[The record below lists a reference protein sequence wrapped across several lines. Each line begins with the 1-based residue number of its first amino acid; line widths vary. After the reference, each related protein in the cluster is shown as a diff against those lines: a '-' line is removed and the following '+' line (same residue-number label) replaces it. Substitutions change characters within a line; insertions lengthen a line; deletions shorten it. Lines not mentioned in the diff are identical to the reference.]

1 MQKDQQQTA
10 IIQPLDAT
18 DTVESSVDALA
29 QGEAENAEV
38 AEFNRL
44 MRERETRK
52 KKRVVHR
59 IIAVAVVAVLIIGF
73 MVVHAI
79 ITPSDGGVS
88 PLSTA
93 TVERG
98 HFVDQVSSTG
108 SIEPINSTVVAPQID
123 GTIGEVNAGDVL
135 FTINNDKLDSDVNQ
149 ADLALRAANSNL
161 NAAQQ
166 QVNQI
171 NATIGQARNQ
181 DGEEGQAAADD
192 AAGQLPAA
200 QSGVESAQVA
210 VQQAQATY
218 DEAVA
223 QANKRTVTAPVS
235 GTVLTMSAVPGAAI
249 GASSD
254 GSSTSAG
261 ADGKPLCQIA
271 DLSQMKVNVNIN
283 ELDITKVAKD
293 QSAKVT
299 FSAVPGL
306 TLDAKVDT
314 IASTTSQLAD
324 SSAGGQSGNGGVGY
338 AVRLIIP
345 APDPKL
351 KPGMTASVKITM
363 QSIDNALMVPL
374 AAIVDEGKESS
385 AVMLETNAETHEF
398 KRVRVTVKAKNN
410 TKAVVEGNV
419 SKGDVIMLD
428 GASAADNTGD
438 AASSTSQTA
447 DMFPFRSDA
456 SRANRGKRRNE
467 TIAVPT
473 ATANVIEVENIN
485 RIFETGDTYT
495 HVLKGITMNVR
506 QGEFLAIMGPS
517 GSGKSTLMNTLG
529 LLDRPSSGTY
539 RLCGMDVQN
548 LSDDER
554 SELRGWLIGFVFQS
568 FNLLPR
574 TSVLRNVIL
583 PLAYSD
589 CPVREREGRAIKALQ
604 SVALSPELFDR
615 KTNELSGGQM
625 QRVAIARA
633 LVQDPPLI
641 LGDEPTGNLDSKTG
655 DAVMH
660 TFEQLKQQ
668 GKTIV
673 LITHSPEVAERADRC
688 LHMRDGVLREGM
700 YR

>member
-73 MVVHAI
+73 MVVHAT

-88 PLSTA
+88 PVSTA

-123 GTIGEVNAGDVL
+123 GTIGEVKVQEGATVNAGDVL

-161 NAAQQ
+161 NAVQQ

-218 DEAVA
+218 DETVA

-261 ADGKPLCQIA
+261 TDGKPLCQIA

-447 DMFPFRSDA
+447 A
-456 SRANRGKRRNE
+456 S
-467 TIAVPT
+467 
-473 ATANVIEVENIN
+473 
-485 RIFETGDTYT
+485 
-495 HVLKGITMNVR
+495 
-506 QGEFLAIMGPS
+506 
-517 GSGKSTLMNTLG
+517 
-529 LLDRPSSGTY
+529 
-539 RLCGMDVQN
+539 
-548 LSDDER
+548 DER
-554 SELRGWLIGFVFQS
+554 
-568 FNLLPR
+568 
-574 TSVLRNVIL
+574 
-583 PLAYSD
+583 
-589 CPVREREGRAIKALQ
+589 
-604 SVALSPELFDR
+604 
-615 KTNELSGGQM
+615 
-625 QRVAIARA
+625 AR
-633 LVQDPPLI
+633 
-641 LGDEPTGNLDSKTG
+641 
-655 DAVMH
+655 
-660 TFEQLKQQ
+660 
-668 GKTIV
+668 
-673 LITHSPEVAERADRC
+673 
-688 LHMRDGVLREGM
+688 
-700 YR
+700 

>member
-79 ITPSDGGVS
+79 IAPSDGGVS
-88 PLSTA
+88 PVSTA

-108 SIEPINSTVVAPQID
+108 SIEPITSTVVAPQID
-123 GTIGEVNAGDVL
+123 GTIGEVKVQEGATVNAGDVL

-283 ELDITKVAKD
+283 ELDIAKVAKD

-447 DMFPFRSDA
+447 A
-456 SRANRGKRRNE
+456 S
-467 TIAVPT
+467 
-473 ATANVIEVENIN
+473 
-485 RIFETGDTYT
+485 
-495 HVLKGITMNVR
+495 
-506 QGEFLAIMGPS
+506 
-517 GSGKSTLMNTLG
+517 
-529 LLDRPSSGTY
+529 
-539 RLCGMDVQN
+539 
-548 LSDDER
+548 DER
-554 SELRGWLIGFVFQS
+554 
-568 FNLLPR
+568 
-574 TSVLRNVIL
+574 
-583 PLAYSD
+583 
-589 CPVREREGRAIKALQ
+589 
-604 SVALSPELFDR
+604 
-615 KTNELSGGQM
+615 
-625 QRVAIARA
+625 AR
-633 LVQDPPLI
+633 
-641 LGDEPTGNLDSKTG
+641 
-655 DAVMH
+655 
-660 TFEQLKQQ
+660 
-668 GKTIV
+668 
-673 LITHSPEVAERADRC
+673 
-688 LHMRDGVLREGM
+688 
-700 YR
+700 

>member
-88 PLSTA
+88 PVSTA

-123 GTIGEVNAGDVL
+123 GTIGEVKVQEGATVNAGDVL

-235 GTVLTMSAVPGAAI
+235 GTVLTMSAVPGTAI

-447 DMFPFRSDA
+447 A
-456 SRANRGKRRNE
+456 S
-467 TIAVPT
+467 
-473 ATANVIEVENIN
+473 
-485 RIFETGDTYT
+485 
-495 HVLKGITMNVR
+495 
-506 QGEFLAIMGPS
+506 
-517 GSGKSTLMNTLG
+517 
-529 LLDRPSSGTY
+529 
-539 RLCGMDVQN
+539 
-548 LSDDER
+548 DER
-554 SELRGWLIGFVFQS
+554 
-568 FNLLPR
+568 
-574 TSVLRNVIL
+574 
-583 PLAYSD
+583 
-589 CPVREREGRAIKALQ
+589 
-604 SVALSPELFDR
+604 
-615 KTNELSGGQM
+615 
-625 QRVAIARA
+625 AR
-633 LVQDPPLI
+633 
-641 LGDEPTGNLDSKTG
+641 
-655 DAVMH
+655 
-660 TFEQLKQQ
+660 
-668 GKTIV
+668 
-673 LITHSPEVAERADRC
+673 
-688 LHMRDGVLREGM
+688 
-700 YR
+700 

>member
-10 IIQPLDAT
+10 IIQPLNAT

-73 MVVHAI
+73 MVVHAT

-88 PLSTA
+88 PVSTA

-123 GTIGEVNAGDVL
+123 GTIGEVKVQEGATVNAGDVL

-261 ADGKPLCQIA
+261 TDGKPLCQIA

-447 DMFPFRSDA
+447 A
-456 SRANRGKRRNE
+456 S
-467 TIAVPT
+467 
-473 ATANVIEVENIN
+473 
-485 RIFETGDTYT
+485 
-495 HVLKGITMNVR
+495 
-506 QGEFLAIMGPS
+506 
-517 GSGKSTLMNTLG
+517 
-529 LLDRPSSGTY
+529 
-539 RLCGMDVQN
+539 
-548 LSDDER
+548 DER
-554 SELRGWLIGFVFQS
+554 
-568 FNLLPR
+568 
-574 TSVLRNVIL
+574 
-583 PLAYSD
+583 
-589 CPVREREGRAIKALQ
+589 
-604 SVALSPELFDR
+604 
-615 KTNELSGGQM
+615 
-625 QRVAIARA
+625 AR
-633 LVQDPPLI
+633 
-641 LGDEPTGNLDSKTG
+641 
-655 DAVMH
+655 
-660 TFEQLKQQ
+660 
-668 GKTIV
+668 
-673 LITHSPEVAERADRC
+673 
-688 LHMRDGVLREGM
+688 
-700 YR
+700 

>member
-59 IIAVAVVAVLIIGF
+59 LIAVAVVAVLIIGF

-88 PLSTA
+88 PVSTA

-123 GTIGEVNAGDVL
+123 GTIGEVKVQEGATVNAGDVL

-181 DGEEGQAAADD
+181 DGEEGQAADDD

-261 ADGKPLCQIA
+261 TDGKPLCQIA

-447 DMFPFRSDA
+447 A
-456 SRANRGKRRNE
+456 S
-467 TIAVPT
+467 
-473 ATANVIEVENIN
+473 
-485 RIFETGDTYT
+485 
-495 HVLKGITMNVR
+495 
-506 QGEFLAIMGPS
+506 
-517 GSGKSTLMNTLG
+517 
-529 LLDRPSSGTY
+529 
-539 RLCGMDVQN
+539 
-548 LSDDER
+548 DER
-554 SELRGWLIGFVFQS
+554 
-568 FNLLPR
+568 
-574 TSVLRNVIL
+574 
-583 PLAYSD
+583 
-589 CPVREREGRAIKALQ
+589 
-604 SVALSPELFDR
+604 
-615 KTNELSGGQM
+615 
-625 QRVAIARA
+625 AR
-633 LVQDPPLI
+633 
-641 LGDEPTGNLDSKTG
+641 
-655 DAVMH
+655 
-660 TFEQLKQQ
+660 
-668 GKTIV
+668 
-673 LITHSPEVAERADRC
+673 
-688 LHMRDGVLREGM
+688 
-700 YR
+700 

>member
-18 DTVESSVDALA
+18 DTVESSVDAPCPRRGGERGSRRIQPINARTRDA
-29 QGEAENAEV
+29 QE
-38 AEFNRL
+38 
-44 MRERETRK
+44 
-52 KKRVVHR
+52 KRVVHR

-88 PLSTA
+88 PVSTA

-123 GTIGEVNAGDVL
+123 GTIGEVKVQEGATVNAGDVL

-171 NATIGQARNQ
+171 NVTIGQARNQ

-249 GASSD
+249 GDSSD

-438 AASSTSQTA
+438 AASSTSQT
-447 DMFPFRSDA
+447 SA
-456 SRANRGKRRNE
+456 S
-467 TIAVPT
+467 
-473 ATANVIEVENIN
+473 
-485 RIFETGDTYT
+485 
-495 HVLKGITMNVR
+495 
-506 QGEFLAIMGPS
+506 
-517 GSGKSTLMNTLG
+517 
-529 LLDRPSSGTY
+529 
-539 RLCGMDVQN
+539 
-548 LSDDER
+548 DER
-554 SELRGWLIGFVFQS
+554 
-568 FNLLPR
+568 
-574 TSVLRNVIL
+574 
-583 PLAYSD
+583 
-589 CPVREREGRAIKALQ
+589 
-604 SVALSPELFDR
+604 
-615 KTNELSGGQM
+615 
-625 QRVAIARA
+625 AR
-633 LVQDPPLI
+633 
-641 LGDEPTGNLDSKTG
+641 
-655 DAVMH
+655 
-660 TFEQLKQQ
+660 
-668 GKTIV
+668 
-673 LITHSPEVAERADRC
+673 
-688 LHMRDGVLREGM
+688 
-700 YR
+700 

>member
-1 MQKDQQQTA
+1 M
-10 IIQPLDAT
+10 
-18 DTVESSVDALA
+18 
-29 QGEAENAEV
+29 
-38 AEFNRL
+38 
-44 MRERETRK
+44 
-52 KKRVVHR
+52 VHR

-88 PLSTA
+88 PVSTA

-123 GTIGEVNAGDVL
+123 GTIGEVKVQEGATVNAGDVL

-235 GTVLTMSAVPGAAI
+235 GTVLTMNAVPGAAI

-447 DMFPFRSDA
+447 A
-456 SRANRGKRRNE
+456 S
-467 TIAVPT
+467 
-473 ATANVIEVENIN
+473 
-485 RIFETGDTYT
+485 
-495 HVLKGITMNVR
+495 
-506 QGEFLAIMGPS
+506 
-517 GSGKSTLMNTLG
+517 
-529 LLDRPSSGTY
+529 
-539 RLCGMDVQN
+539 
-548 LSDDER
+548 DER
-554 SELRGWLIGFVFQS
+554 
-568 FNLLPR
+568 
-574 TSVLRNVIL
+574 
-583 PLAYSD
+583 
-589 CPVREREGRAIKALQ
+589 
-604 SVALSPELFDR
+604 
-615 KTNELSGGQM
+615 
-625 QRVAIARA
+625 AR
-633 LVQDPPLI
+633 
-641 LGDEPTGNLDSKTG
+641 
-655 DAVMH
+655 
-660 TFEQLKQQ
+660 
-668 GKTIV
+668 
-673 LITHSPEVAERADRC
+673 
-688 LHMRDGVLREGM
+688 
-700 YR
+700 

>member
-59 IIAVAVVAVLIIGF
+59 LIAVAVVAVLIIGF

-88 PLSTA
+88 PVSTA

-123 GTIGEVNAGDVL
+123 GTIGEVKVQEGATVNAGDVL

-181 DGEEGQAAADD
+181 DGEEGQAADDD

-235 GTVLTMSAVPGAAI
+235 GTVLTMNAVPGAAI

-261 ADGKPLCQIA
+261 TDGKPLCQIA

-447 DMFPFRSDA
+447 A
-456 SRANRGKRRNE
+456 S
-467 TIAVPT
+467 
-473 ATANVIEVENIN
+473 
-485 RIFETGDTYT
+485 
-495 HVLKGITMNVR
+495 
-506 QGEFLAIMGPS
+506 
-517 GSGKSTLMNTLG
+517 
-529 LLDRPSSGTY
+529 
-539 RLCGMDVQN
+539 
-548 LSDDER
+548 DER
-554 SELRGWLIGFVFQS
+554 
-568 FNLLPR
+568 
-574 TSVLRNVIL
+574 
-583 PLAYSD
+583 
-589 CPVREREGRAIKALQ
+589 
-604 SVALSPELFDR
+604 
-615 KTNELSGGQM
+615 
-625 QRVAIARA
+625 AR
-633 LVQDPPLI
+633 
-641 LGDEPTGNLDSKTG
+641 
-655 DAVMH
+655 
-660 TFEQLKQQ
+660 
-668 GKTIV
+668 
-673 LITHSPEVAERADRC
+673 
-688 LHMRDGVLREGM
+688 
-700 YR
+700 

>member
-88 PLSTA
+88 PVSTA

-123 GTIGEVNAGDVL
+123 GTIGEVKVQEGATVNAGDVL

-235 GTVLTMSAVPGAAI
+235 GTVLTMNAVPGAAI

-254 GSSTSAG
+254 GSFTSAG

-363 QSIDNALMVPL
+363 QSIDNVLMVPL

-447 DMFPFRSDA
+447 A
-456 SRANRGKRRNE
+456 S
-467 TIAVPT
+467 
-473 ATANVIEVENIN
+473 
-485 RIFETGDTYT
+485 
-495 HVLKGITMNVR
+495 
-506 QGEFLAIMGPS
+506 
-517 GSGKSTLMNTLG
+517 
-529 LLDRPSSGTY
+529 
-539 RLCGMDVQN
+539 
-548 LSDDER
+548 DER
-554 SELRGWLIGFVFQS
+554 
-568 FNLLPR
+568 
-574 TSVLRNVIL
+574 
-583 PLAYSD
+583 
-589 CPVREREGRAIKALQ
+589 
-604 SVALSPELFDR
+604 
-615 KTNELSGGQM
+615 
-625 QRVAIARA
+625 AR
-633 LVQDPPLI
+633 
-641 LGDEPTGNLDSKTG
+641 
-655 DAVMH
+655 
-660 TFEQLKQQ
+660 
-668 GKTIV
+668 
-673 LITHSPEVAERADRC
+673 
-688 LHMRDGVLREGM
+688 
-700 YR
+700 

>member
-88 PLSTA
+88 PVSTA

-123 GTIGEVNAGDVL
+123 GTIGEVKVQEGATVNAGDVL

-181 DGEEGQAAADD
+181 DGEEGQ

-410 TKAVVEGNV
+410 TKAVVEGDV

-447 DMFPFRSDA
+447 A
-456 SRANRGKRRNE
+456 S
-467 TIAVPT
+467 
-473 ATANVIEVENIN
+473 
-485 RIFETGDTYT
+485 
-495 HVLKGITMNVR
+495 
-506 QGEFLAIMGPS
+506 
-517 GSGKSTLMNTLG
+517 
-529 LLDRPSSGTY
+529 
-539 RLCGMDVQN
+539 
-548 LSDDER
+548 DER
-554 SELRGWLIGFVFQS
+554 
-568 FNLLPR
+568 
-574 TSVLRNVIL
+574 
-583 PLAYSD
+583 
-589 CPVREREGRAIKALQ
+589 
-604 SVALSPELFDR
+604 
-615 KTNELSGGQM
+615 
-625 QRVAIARA
+625 AR
-633 LVQDPPLI
+633 
-641 LGDEPTGNLDSKTG
+641 
-655 DAVMH
+655 
-660 TFEQLKQQ
+660 
-668 GKTIV
+668 
-673 LITHSPEVAERADRC
+673 
-688 LHMRDGVLREGM
+688 
-700 YR
+700 

>member
-1 MQKDQQQTA
+1 M
-10 IIQPLDAT
+10 
-18 DTVESSVDALA
+18 
-29 QGEAENAEV
+29 
-38 AEFNRL
+38 
-44 MRERETRK
+44 
-52 KKRVVHR
+52 VHR

-88 PLSTA
+88 PVSTA

-123 GTIGEVNAGDVL
+123 GTIGEVKVQEGATVNAGDVL

-171 NATIGQARNQ
+171 NVTIGQARNQ

-249 GASSD
+249 
-254 GSSTSAG
+254 
-261 ADGKPLCQIA
+261 
-271 DLSQMKVNVNIN
+271 
-283 ELDITKVAKD
+283 
-293 QSAKVT
+293 
-299 FSAVPGL
+299 
-306 TLDAKVDT
+306 
-314 IASTTSQLAD
+314 
-324 SSAGGQSGNGGVGY
+324 
-338 AVRLIIP
+338 
-345 APDPKL
+345 
-351 KPGMTASVKITM
+351 
-363 QSIDNALMVPL
+363 
-374 AAIVDEGKESS
+374 VDEGKESS

-447 DMFPFRSDA
+447 A
-456 SRANRGKRRNE
+456 S
-467 TIAVPT
+467 
-473 ATANVIEVENIN
+473 
-485 RIFETGDTYT
+485 
-495 HVLKGITMNVR
+495 
-506 QGEFLAIMGPS
+506 
-517 GSGKSTLMNTLG
+517 
-529 LLDRPSSGTY
+529 
-539 RLCGMDVQN
+539 
-548 LSDDER
+548 DER
-554 SELRGWLIGFVFQS
+554 
-568 FNLLPR
+568 
-574 TSVLRNVIL
+574 
-583 PLAYSD
+583 
-589 CPVREREGRAIKALQ
+589 
-604 SVALSPELFDR
+604 
-615 KTNELSGGQM
+615 
-625 QRVAIARA
+625 AR
-633 LVQDPPLI
+633 
-641 LGDEPTGNLDSKTG
+641 
-655 DAVMH
+655 
-660 TFEQLKQQ
+660 
-668 GKTIV
+668 
-673 LITHSPEVAERADRC
+673 
-688 LHMRDGVLREGM
+688 
-700 YR
+700 